1 MKKFIDKAH
10 SILNYPF
17 KKIFKKDLCRI
28 TFGQIIKHYTVG
40 AVGVFL
46 NFSIFNTLVLL
57 GLGIVNANTYNGVM
71 VTIITFFLQKH
82 FTYQAKKHSWRQPIG
97 FVATSIGYYFLD
109 TVMLIGLVHHLSFSP
124 ALSKLITITCLAPL
138 SFVVQKYVVF
148 R

>member
-1 MKKFIDKAH
+1 MKRIIDKAH
-10 SILNYPF
+10 GILNCPF

-46 NFSIFNTLVLL
+46 NFFIFNFLVFV
-57 GLGIVNANTYNGVM
+57 GLNIVNANTYNGFV

-82 FTYQAKKHSWRQPIG
+82 FTYQAKEHSWRHPVG
-97 FVATSIGYYFLD
+97 FVATSVGYYFLD
-109 TVMLIGLVHHLSFSP
+109 TVMLILLVHHLSISP
-124 ALSKLITITCLAPL
+124 AVSKLITITCLAPL